1 MFHFILSTWDLTRYC
16 RLCIRQR
23 HIILCMYCSLSQQ
36 SAGGLYWMFYAGIW
50 SWCALFRVSAS
61 AAATTV
67 FFPPFGTGNSISVL
81 SVVFCSLQ
89 ACLKDNDSDLKDYRC
104 LESWPD
110 SVSLYLAIPFS
121 FQILSLSLSLSLIS
135 HSQAW
140 FSDWAISNWFSIAYL
155 NIIKHESHFLS
166 AEQIHP
172 QRPTKRLALKP
183 PSASEFHTCNS
194 PSAHS

>member
-1 MFHFILSTWDLTRYC
+1 MFHFVLSTWDLTRYR

-23 HIILCMYCSLSQQ
+23 HINPLYVLLSIATI
-36 SAGGLYWMFYAGIW
+36 SRGIVLDVLGRYLELV
-50 SWCALFRVSAS
+50 CFIQS

-67 FFPPFGTGNSISVL
+67 FFPPFGTGSSISVL

-121 FQILSLSLSLSLIS
+121 FQILSVSLSLIS

-140 FSDWAISNWFSIAYL
+140 FSDWAIWNWFSIAYL
-155 NIIKHESHFLS
+155 NNIKHESHFLS

-183 PSASEFHTCNS
+183 PSVSEFHTCNS